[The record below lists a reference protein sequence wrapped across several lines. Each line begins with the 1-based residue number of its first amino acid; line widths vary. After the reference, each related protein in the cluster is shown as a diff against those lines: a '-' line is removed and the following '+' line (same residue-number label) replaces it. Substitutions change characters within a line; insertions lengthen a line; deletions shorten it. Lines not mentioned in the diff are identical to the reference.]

1 MFATVNLYSTKK
13 GELND
18 FLSRFYNTDL
28 EIYNNLNW
36 EKKYTNPIELAE
48 IIGVYID
55 NSDLYNLKMLICID
69 KNLFITITKD
79 GLFPLEQSAY
89 NVNCETI
96 SNSPFISFRPKF
108 ILSFSSVKTLSLHNF
123 FTK

>member
-1 MFATVNLYSTKK
+1 MFANVNLYSTKK

-69 KNLFITITKD
+69 KNLFITITEDNANNIIKY
-79 GLFPLEQSAY
+79 LYERFPY
-89 NVNCETI
+89 
-96 SNSPFISFRPKF
+96 
-108 ILSFSSVKTLSLHNF
+108 
-123 FTK
+123 

>member
-13 GELND
+13 GELNN

-48 IIGVYID
+48 ITGVYID
-55 NSDLYNLKMLICID
+55 NSDLYNLKMFICID
-69 KNLFITITKD
+69 KNLFITITEDNANDIIKY
-79 GLFPLEQSAY
+79 LYERFPY
-89 NVNCETI
+89 
-96 SNSPFISFRPKF
+96 
-108 ILSFSSVKTLSLHNF
+108 
-123 FTK
+123 